1 MSDRGPWTVRVRSD
15 ATAADAVARVL
26 GGATGADATARLLD
40 DALLLEHALGV
51 TTVELATLEGVVADG
66 LTVTLYPHVE
76 PAITIETS
84 DAASLV
90 RAVTDA
96 ATGVPE
102 VAASLRA
109 MGSPRARPGSDHDAW
124 FGPLLSARRT
134 AHSATTPAAR
144 LAAFDVPALREVML
158 TTIDGYAKARAPR
171 SAPDARALAEELR
184 ERAQAF
190 GTALTQLGVLRR
202 AVEASAAD
210 RYLAN
215 WHAWVAGLRAVF
227 SAADG
232 AWEAMLPALADPR
245 GRSGSFWRR
254 VLSRGTST

>member
-1 MSDRGPWTVRVRSD
+1 MNARGPW
-15 ATAADAVARVL
+15 AVHVP
-26 GGATGADATARLLD
+26 GGAGGTDATARLLD

-51 TTVELATLEGVVADG
+51 TMLELATLEGVVETGA
-66 LTVTLYPHVE
+66 TVTLHPHAE
-76 PAITIETS
+76 PAITIETP

-124 FGPLLSARRT
+124 FGPFLAARRT
-134 AHSATTPAAR
+134 AHDATTPAAR
-144 LAAFDVPALREVML
+144 LAAFDVRVLKGAML
-158 TTIDGYAKARAPR
+158 ATIDGYAQARAPR

-184 ERAQAF
+184 ERAVPLDR
-190 GTALTQLGVLRR
+190 ALAQLAVLRA
-202 AVEASAAD
+202 AVDASAAEL
-210 RYLAN
+210 YLAC
-215 WHAWVAGLRAVF
+215 WHEWVAGLRAVF

-232 AWEAMLPALADPR
+232 AWEAMLPALADSR